1 MPFPFFR
8 VDTIYPVTS
17 CHGGDTI
24 RKIYP
29 EVNFSLA
36 ILPAELVLHLDLS
49 ATTEGDVVQT
59 LVTFIE
65 ENDIQVLNVAGSR
78 GSRDPVLYDKVFKI
92 MVGALRS

>member
-1 MPFPFFR
+1 MPFPFFIAN
-8 VDTIYPVTS
+8 TIYSVTS
-17 CHGGDTI
+17 CQGGCTI
-24 RKIYP
+24 KIYP

-36 ILPAELVLHLDLS
+36 ILPAELVLHLNLS

>member
-1 MPFPFFR
+1 
-8 VDTIYPVTS
+8 
-17 CHGGDTI
+17 
-24 RKIYP
+24 
-29 EVNFSLA
+29 
-36 ILPAELVLHLDLS
+36 
-49 ATTEGDVVQT
+49 VVQT

>member
-1 MPFPFFR
+1 LPFPFFIAN
-8 VDTIYPVTS
+8 TIYSVTS
-17 CHGGDTI
+17 YQGCCTI
-24 RKIYP
+24 KIYP